1 MIKEFIWNSIPDFNT
16 LYGFLFYSIAVY
28 LVTML
33 IGWFAQPTLD
43 ASLKNDL
50 KQKEAKAKGKAMR
63 ERYKKD
69 MKEKES

>member
-1 MIKEFIWNSIPDFNT
+1 MIKEFIWNAIPDFNT

-28 LVTML
+28 AVTML

-50 KQKEAKAKGKAMR
+50 K
-63 ERYKKD
+63 
-69 MKEKES
+69 